1 MIMKNIIIKTSLFCT
16 LAISLFS
23 CSKKIDEV
31 YQNPNAPVRVPVE
44 ELLPNLIA
52 SMAGNYA
59 GHGPMN
65 DIRYIGAY
73 VQSFQFYLPLSN
85 YDQMG
90 YTNNASDIGQSTWR
104 MHYYDIGQNDMQMIA
119 WATEEKKWDYVGVGK
134 AIFAWSWLTLT
145 DYYGDVILKEA
156 FQTEKI
162 TFKYDTQEDV
172 YNYVRQL
179 CFEALDNL
187 NKTGDGV
194 SQANLAKG
202 DAYFY
207 NGDVA
212 KWKKFVYGILARY
225 HNHLSNKS
233 SYKAD
238 SVIYYGNLSMA
249 NNNDNASVKFLANSL
264 SATNNFFGPFRGN
277 LTGTGVT
284 APTAIRQGAYIANLV
299 NGTNTEFAGVPDPR
313 AWYILRG
320 NTNGTI
326 KGLDPNKGQAV
337 MAANDRPENFWGV
350 SQSGTASNT
359 APANDLNCRYLFRN
373 SAPFPIMTASE
384 VKFMIAEAAF
394 RKGDKALAYQ
404 AYQDGISLNFDMLS
418 SVYNVNIPTG
428 KDINPT
434 NKSTYMSNTA
444 VVPATSAGLTMSK
457 IMLQKYIAMFAWGT
471 LETWAD
477 MRRFHYTDSYGGQQV
492 YTNFVVPSG
501 GDLFPDNATKLVYRV
516 RPRFNSEY
524 VWNILE
530 LQRIGATTNDY
541 HTIKMWFTEP

>member
-1 MIMKNIIIKTSLFCT
+1 MKNIIVKTSLFCT
-16 LAISLFS
+16 LALSLFS
-23 CSKKIDEV
+23 CSKKIDDA
-31 YQNPNAPVRVPVE
+31 YQNPNAPVRVAVE
-44 ELLPNLIA
+44 ELLPNQIA

-73 VQSFQFYLPLSN
+73 TQYFQFYNPLSV

-90 YTNNASDIGQSTWR
+90 YTNNSADVGQSTWR
-104 MHYYDIGQNDMQMIA
+104 MHYYDIGQNNMNMIA

-134 AIFAWSWLTLT
+134 AIAAWSWMTLT
-145 DYYGDVILKEA
+145 NYYGDVILKEA

-172 YNYVRQL
+172 YNYVKQL
-179 CFEALDNL
+179 CFESLENL

-202 DAYFY
+202 DAFFY
-207 NGDVA
+207 NGDVN

-225 HNHLSNKS
+225 YNNLSNKA
-233 SYKAD
+233 SYKPD
-238 SVIYYGNLSMA
+238 SVIYYANLSLA
-249 NNNDNASVKFLANSL
+249 DNSDNAMVKFTANAL

-277 LTGTGVT
+277 LGGTGTT

-299 NGTNTEFAGVPDPR
+299 NGTNTEFSGVADPR

-326 KGLDPNKGQAV
+326 KGVEPNKGQTV
-337 MAANDRPENFWGV
+337 ITANDRPENFWGV
-350 SQSGTASNT
+350 SQAAAANNT
-359 APANDLNCRYLFRN
+359 APANDLNCRFIFRN
-373 SAPFPIMTASE
+373 NAPFPIMTASE
-384 VKFMIAEAAF
+384 IKFIIAEAAF

-404 AYQDGISLNFDMLS
+404 AYKDGISLNFDMLS
-418 SVYNVNIPTG
+418 TTYNINIPTG
-428 KDINPT
+428 KDINAT
-434 NKSTYMSNTA
+434 NKANYLAATS
-444 VVPATSAGLTMSK
+444 VVPASSAGLTMSK
-457 IMLQKYIAMFAWGT
+457 IMLQKYIALFGWGT

-477 MRRFHYTDSYGGQQV
+477 MRRFHYVDSYGGQPV
-492 YTNFVVPSG
+492 YTSLVVPVG

-541 HTIKMWFTEP
+541 HTIRMWFTEP